1 MNFINFDTIYVNGS
15 SLTAGGGLSDFGV
28 KQEYKKQHGVEWVNE
43 KDVTYPKYIAD
54 HFEVKLVHDAFSGSG
69 APRLVRRTY
78 EHIQEIGLNKA
89 RKTLFLFE
97 ITDPPHRVDLY
108 VEKVNDYVIT
118 NVRYDDDRN
127 IGSIS
132 SIQMQDVLT
141 KDGIKYNHDYFRGQ
155 ISDEV
160 KDYLSK
166 YHNPVTYFNKFVGE
180 LVGLFSF
187 LEENNIEYFYWFDND
202 SLQMPF
208 KDFYVDYDKRRNL
221 KFGGFNCVNQFCTF
235 QNMRICDELNGI
247 SGDMH
252 PGYFGNKNFAEKV
265 IKMIEGKL
273 KPTLYVFGDS
283 HTQTFENHAKSD
295 LTWAKQYINYLGEIP
310 KNYPDII
317 AENYNIDVVNYGMG
331 GCSNY
336 TIFESFINNHKYIK
350 PKDLVIFGWTSISRF
365 RVANNVNDL
374 VDIIPFTPHPK
385 QNDDVEKKTT
395 EQIAYNKET
404 HSVWWTEIENFVKI
418 INHTLKKNK
427 VLHWTW
433 VKPETILPTRIWS
446 QESIDLK
453 HCYIFNNWRESEPE
467 VQELMRK
474 NCDYL
479 VNLTQEVNL
488 NEMKSLAEND
498 KRIIFINIELCKEE
512 TRQFIFNNFKIKH
525 YQSRNFKKDCYRHFI
540 PYKTYQSIFDETN
553 GTVDDLH
560 ISRFG
565 HVELSKDLIKE
576 FEKEKPI
583 I

>member
-1 MNFINFDTIYVNGS
+1 MNFDTIYVNGS
-15 SLTAGGGLSDFGV
+15 SLTAGGGLSDYGV
-28 KQEYKKQHGVEWVNE
+28 KSEYKKQYGVEWENE
-43 KDVTYPKYIAD
+43 KNFTYPKYIAD
-54 HFEVKLVHDAFSGSG
+54 YFGVNLVHDAFSGSG

-78 EHIQEIGLNKA
+78 EYIQEVGLKKA

-127 IGSIS
+127 VGTIS

-141 KDGIKYNHDYFRGQ
+141 KDGIKYDHDYFKGQ
-155 ISDEV
+155 ITDEV

-166 YHNPVTYFNKFVGE
+166 YHNPIIYFNKFIGE
-180 LVGLFSF
+180 VAGLFSF
-187 LEENNIEYFYWFDND
+187 LEENNIEYFYWFDHD
-202 SLQMPF
+202 GLQSPF
-208 KDFYVDYDKRRNL
+208 KEFYKNYDKKRNL
-221 KFGGFNCVNQFCTF
+221 KFGEYNCVNQFCTF
-235 QNMRICDELNGI
+235 QKMRICDELNGA

-252 PGYFGNKNFAEKV
+252 PGYFGNKKFAESV
-265 IKMIEGKL
+265 IPMIENKL

-283 HTQTFENHAKSD
+283 HTQTFENHFKSNLD
-295 LTWAKQYINYLGEIP
+295 WAQKYFNYLKETP
-310 KNYPDII
+310 KSYPDLI
-317 AENYNIDVVNYGMG
+317 AEHYNIEVVNYGRG

-336 TIFESFINNHKYIK
+336 TIFESFIKNYDKIK

-365 RVANNVNDL
+365 RIANNVNDL
-374 VDIIPFTPHPK
+374 IDVTPFTPHPK
-385 QNDDVEKKTT
+385 QNDDVSLVST
-395 EQIAYNKET
+395 EQIGYNRET

-433 VKPETILPTRIWS
+433 VNPESTLPTRIWS

-453 HCYIFNNWRESEPE
+453 HCYIFNNWRESKPE
-467 VQELMRK
+467 LQELMRK

-479 VNLTQEVNL
+479 VDLTQNIDL
-488 NEMKSLAEND
+488 NEMKQLIEND
-498 KRIIFINIELCKEE
+498 KRIIFINIELCKEQE
-512 TRQFIFNNFKIKH
+512 RQFIFNNFNLKH
-525 YQSRNFKKDCYRHFI
+525 YQSQDFKKECYKHFI
-540 PYKTYQSIFDETN
+540 PYQKYQSIFDETN
-553 GTVDDLH
+553 GVVDDLH
-560 ISRFG
+560 IGRFG

>member
-1 MNFINFDTIYVNGS
+1 MKFINFDTIYANGS
-15 SLTAGGGLSDFGV
+15 SLTAGGGLSDYGV
-28 KQEYKKQHGVEWVNE
+28 KQEYKKQHGVEWDNE
-43 KDVTYPKYIAD
+43 KNVTYPKYIAD
-54 HFEVKLVHDAFSGSG
+54 HFGVNLVHDAFSGSG

-78 EHIQEIGLNKA
+78 EYIQEVGIDKA

-141 KDGIKYNHDYFRGQ
+141 KDGIKYNHDYFKEQ
-155 ISDEV
+155 ITEEV
-160 KDYLSK
+160 KDYLGK
-166 YHNPVTYFNKFVGE
+166 YHNPMVYFNKFVGE

-208 KDFYVDYDKRRNL
+208 KEFYVDYDKRRNL

-235 QNMRICDELNGI
+235 QNMRICDELNGA

-265 IKMIEGKL
+265 IKMLEGKL

-283 HTQTFENHAKSD
+283 HTQTFANHYKSD
-295 LTWAKQYINYLGEIP
+295 LSWAKQYINHLGETP
-310 KNYPDII
+310 KNYPDLI
-317 AENYNIDVVNYGMG
+317 AEHYNIEVVNYGMG

-336 TIFESFINNHKYIK
+336 TIFESFINNHIKIK
-350 PKDLVIFGWTSISRF
+350 PKDIVIFGWTSISRF
-365 RVANNVNDL
+365 RVADNVNNF

-385 QNDDVEKKTT
+385 QNDDVSKVST
-395 EQIAYNKET
+395 EQIGYNKET
-404 HSVWWTEIENFVKI
+404 HSVWWSEIEGFIKI
-418 INHTLKKNK
+418 INHILKKNK

-433 VKPETILPTRIWS
+433 VKPDVILPTRIWS

-453 HCYIFNNWRESEPE
+453 HSYIFNNWGESEPE
-467 VQELMRK
+467 LQELMRK
-474 NCDYL
+474 NCDHL
-479 VNLTQEVNL
+479 VDLTKDVNL
-488 NEMKSLAEND
+488 NEMKNLAEND
-498 KRIIFINIELCKEE
+498 KRIIFINIELCSEE
-512 TRQFIFNNFKIKH
+512 TRQFIYHNFNLKH
-525 YQSRNFKKDCYRHFI
+525 YQSRNFKKDCYKHFI
-540 PYKTYQSIFDETN
+540 PYKKYQSIIEETN
-553 GTVDDLH
+553 GAVDDLH
-560 ISRFG
+560 IGRFG
-565 HVELSKDLIKE
+565 HIELFKDLIRELENK
-576 FEKEKPI
+576 KPVV
-583 I
+583 